1 MPVQPVK
8 ARCSPATFAALAKLQ
23 QDDTKAAAAYKASL
37 NCSLGSTDPKGY
49 VGTWGADK
57 GKLFPF
63 AATYTDPNQN
73 MTGTCYANLQ
83 NIDAATWNSLPIASQ
98 TMTKNSFCNLATV
111 GENTDKAGDA
121 GLAKLSKDII
131 STAAEIYTKIQNME
145 KENLVYYKQHQKLDD
160 TLTKNIN
167 TYTGFLTELN
177 RLQKI
182 NSQPDI
188 TLGGQMEDAKLK
200 SQSGYYQFILW
211 ATLATIIFSYTMHN
225 LWRKR

>member
-1 MPVQPVK
+1 MAQPVK

-23 QDDTKAAAAYKASL
+23 QDDSKAAAAYTASL

-49 VGTWGADK
+49 IGTWGADK

-63 AATYTDPNQN
+63 AASYTDPNQN

-83 NIDAATWNSLPIASQ
+83 NIDADTWNNLPLGGTS
-98 TMTKNSFCNLATV
+98 MTKNSFCNLATV
-111 GENTDKAGDA
+111 GENTSKAGNA
-121 GLAKLSKDII
+121 GLAALSKEII
-131 STAAEIYTKIQNME
+131 DTAAEIYTKIQNME
-145 KENLVYYKQHQKLDD
+145 KENLEYYKQHQKLDD
-160 TLTKNIN
+160 MLTKKIN

>member
-1 MPVQPVK
+1 MSGQSVK

-23 QDDTKAAAAYKASL
+23 QNDTKAAAAYTASL
-37 NCSLGSTDPKGY
+37 NCSLASTDPKGY
-49 VGTWGADK
+49 VGSWGADK

-63 AATYTDPNQN
+63 SANYTDPNQN

-83 NIDAATWNSLPIASQ
+83 NIDAATWNSFTIAE

-111 GENTDKAGDA
+111 GENTNKAGDA
-121 GLAKLSKDII
+121 GLAALSQDII

-160 TLTKNIN
+160 TLTQKIN

-225 LWRKR
+225 LWRKP